1 MLHHDDDS
9 GDPPLLLPV
18 LLMLLICDRVRSNKL
33 LALNV
38 VSLATDGGRDTDTR
52 LIANRYRV
60 AMVSS
65 VVWAIKDMDMEGM
78 ISELHFSD
86 Y

>member
-9 GDPPLLLPV
+9 GDPPLLL

-38 VSLATDGGRDTDTR
+38 VSLAIDGDTETR
-52 LIANRYRV
+52 LTANRYRV
-60 AMVSS
+60 AMVVSS
-65 VVWAIKDMDMEGM
+65 WANNDKV
-78 ISELHFSD
+78 
-86 Y
+86 